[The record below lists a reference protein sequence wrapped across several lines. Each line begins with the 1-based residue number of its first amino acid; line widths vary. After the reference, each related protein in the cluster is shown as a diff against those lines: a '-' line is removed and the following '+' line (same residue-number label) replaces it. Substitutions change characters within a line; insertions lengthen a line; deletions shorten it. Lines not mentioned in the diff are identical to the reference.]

1 MTTDRILRE
10 QLISLLHGDNAHLNF
25 EAAIKDFPEGHI
37 NRQATNIPY
46 SPWQLIEHIRIAQWD
61 IIEFM
66 INSNHISPEFPNGYW
81 PEMNHQATMV
91 DWLKTVSSIKYDLE
105 RVKGII
111 EDGSIEL
118 LSEIPHAPGYT
129 YLREIILIAD
139 HNAYHL
145 GGLISL
151 RRILGI
157 W

>member
-1 MTTDRILRE
+1 M
-10 QLISLLHGDNAHLNF
+10 
-25 EAAIKDFPEGHI
+25 
-37 NRQATNIPY
+37 
-46 SPWQLIEHIRIAQWD
+46 
-61 IIEFM
+61 
-66 INSNHISPEFPNGYW
+66 
-81 PEMNHQATMV
+81 
-91 DWLKTVSSIKYDLE
+91 KTVSSIKYDLE